1 MNEFAVRQRDKKAE
15 DNTEM
20 DGQQQTHGAALA
32 QDKNRKPGQARQ
44 EQHRRESRFHAEA
57 RRIRVSRNAIFDA
70 QDAEELRD
78 YSARSG
84 APSEGFSPLADK
96 LRGALEPRRK

>member
-1 MNEFAVRQRDKKAE
+1 MPNSEAGVAKEGDVVRTFALGSNVDVVVLE
-15 DNTEM
+15 VD
-20 DGQQQTHGAALA
+20 
-32 QDKNRKPGQARQ
+32 
-44 EQHRRESRFHAEA
+44 AEA
-57 RRIRVSRNAIFDA
+57 RRIRVSRKAILDA

-84 APSEGFSPLADK
+84 APSEGFSSLADK